1 MGITKDKMSA
11 LEGRIESISE
21 QNTVLSKEKE
31 IIKDDNA
38 RLEQENERLSN
49 ESEIQKDEIENLL
62 TKASELSEKI
72 EDLQIDL
79 HEAHELIALS
89 TTQEKEIFDTP
100 IDDGWQTMVVEA
112 SAYTMVANGDKMG
125 GTGLTSTGTVPTAHR
140 TIAVDPNVIPYGSLI
155 RYNGVTYTAEDTG
168 GLINGNKVDIYFD
181 TLDECLSFGR
191 INITIEVNT
200 AYSE

>member
-1 MGITKDKMSA
+1 MSA

>member
-1 MGITKDKMSA
+1 MDITKDKMSA

-79 HEAHELIALS
+79 HEAHESIALS

-112 SAYTMVANGDKMG
+112 SGYTMVANGDKMG

>member
-1 MGITKDKMSA
+1 MDITKDKMSA

-38 RLEQENERLSN
+38 RLEKESERLSN
-49 ESEIQKDEIENLL
+49 ENEIQKGEIDNLL

-112 SAYTMVANGDKMG
+112 SGYTMVANGDKMG